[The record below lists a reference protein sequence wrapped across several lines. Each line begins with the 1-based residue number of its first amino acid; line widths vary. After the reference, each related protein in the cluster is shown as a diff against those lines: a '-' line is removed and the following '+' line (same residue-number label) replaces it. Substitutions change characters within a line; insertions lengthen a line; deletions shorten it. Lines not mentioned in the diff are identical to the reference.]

1 VALVLPGRR
10 EMPPRHTTPLENG
23 GFRLSPEAS
32 LIIRVYDAW
41 VSLLDSIGPN
51 DRAYQVLSE
60 LWDELDLYVQRNS
73 EAFDA
78 LESAQREGVVCFDD
92 LSICRE
98 QCYSRREPGPNVV
111 WRRGDTPKGNASDLL
126 RSMRR

>member
-10 EMPPRHTTPLENG
+10 ETPQRHTMPLEHG

-41 VSLLDSIGPN
+41 VSLLDSIGPS
-51 DRAYQVLSE
+51 DRAYQVLSL
-60 LWDELDLYVQRNS
+60 LWDELDVYVQRNT
-73 EAFDA
+73 EVFDA
-78 LESAQREGVVCFDD
+78 LESAQREGVVCYDD

-98 QCYSRREPGPNVV
+98 PSLKERCWREPGPNVV
-111 WRRGDTPKGNASDLL
+111 WRRREANPERKPT
-126 RSMRR
+126 